1 MFPLGSCERARHAYD
16 RARMSEDQTIEVVRD
31 ERGVATVTMSRPQT
45 RNAFD
50 DRLIDALHTTAGD
63 LGADDRV
70 RVVVLTGAG
79 AAFSAGADLN
89 WMRSTRTDPYED
101 NVAGSARLEAMF
113 RALYDLPK
121 PLVGRVNGPALGGGA
136 GLAAVCDVVVALAD
150 ADFGFP
156 EVRLGLVPAVI
167 SPYVVRAVGASF
179 ARVMFVTGE
188 RFGAPRAR
196 EAGLIHEVAADL
208 AALDTA
214 VAAVVDRCLRAGPLA
229 VAAAKR
235 LPDLALRALDEVAAE
250 TVPLIARLRAGE
262 EAQEGMAAFLER
274 RAAAWARGE

>member
-1 MFPLGSCERARHAYD
+1 
-16 RARMSEDQTIEVVRD
+16 MSEDQTIAVVRD
-31 ERGVATVTMSRPQT
+31 GRGVATVTMSRPRT

-50 DRLIDALHTTAGD
+50 DRLIEALHTAAGD
-63 LGADDRV
+63 LAADDRV

-79 AAFSAGADLN
+79 EVFSAGADLS
-89 WMRSTRTDPYED
+89 WMRATRSDAYDD
-101 NVAGSARLEAMF
+101 NVAGAARVESMF

-121 PLVGRVNGPALGGGA
+121 PLVGRINGPALGGGA
-136 GLAAVCDVVVALAD
+136 GLVAVCDVAVAVAD
-150 ADFGFP
+150 ATFGFP

-167 SPYVVRAVGASF
+167 SPYVVRAVGPSF
-179 ARVMFVTGE
+179 ARAMFVTGE

-196 EAGLIHEVAADL
+196 DAGLVHEVAADL

-229 VAAAKR
+229 AAAAKR
-235 LPDLALRALDEVAAE
+235 LPDVTLRTLDEVAAE
-250 TVPLIARLRAGE
+250 TVPLIAGLRAGE

-274 RAAAWARGE
+274 RAPAWARGE